1 MDIKNENYVLA
12 AGFAQFPKGTPVYE
26 TQKVIGCILVIDRTT
41 DVIVDASFTFIMDL
55 TNRFIS
61 SLVRGK
67 CIKNGIQEIIEELEK
82 KFLIPGQRAVIQS
95 VIAAYERYHEMKK

>member
-1 MDIKNENYVLA
+1 MNMKKDHVLV

-26 TQKVIGCILVIDRTT
+26 TQKVIGCILIIDKTT
-41 DVIVDASFTFIMDL
+41 DIIVDASFTFILDM
-55 TNRFIS
+55 TNEFIS

-67 CIKNGIQEIIEELEK
+67 CIKNGVEAIIKELEE

-95 VIAAYERYHEMKK
+95 VIAAYERYHDMK

>member
-1 MDIKNENYVLA
+1 MKKDHVLV

-26 TQKVIGCILVIDRTT
+26 TQKVIGCILIIDKTT
-41 DVIVDASFTFIMDL
+41 DIIVDASFTFILDM
-55 TNRFIS
+55 TNEFIS

-67 CIKNGIQEIIEELEK
+67 CIKNGVEAIIKELEE

-95 VIAAYERYHEMKK
+95 VIAAYERYHDMK